1 MPVLCE
7 TVFLRH
13 ASATKPNKT
22 NTTNRHNTPNLPPTR
37 IFYFVHIP
45 KTGGAAL
52 KRSLAAVAD
61 PLHSL
66 LNPPQNLLLPGR
78 PSRQKTKPFSRVRI
92 LSRGHLRARDI
103 DPRIP
108 TFAIVRDPYARIRSA
123 FRFVMGGGDG
133 SEVWGEGNQ
142 TIKDLKRVFDTH
154 QIRTL
159 SDIFRRPTQDPVRK
173 RILAHEHFRP
183 MVDAVEDA
191 EGNRLVD
198 KCFVLERF
206 ARAKPPTPKGKPVTS
221 TGATT
226 SKGTPNGIPNGTD
239 EADAVAN
246 HLGIAPFEMLRKNES
261 GYSYELS
268 EEDRGWIGRV
278 YERDVGLYREVV
290 GECNT

>member
-1 MPVLCE
+1 
-7 TVFLRH
+7 
-13 ASATKPNKT
+13 
-22 NTTNRHNTPNLPPTR
+22 
-37 IFYFVHIP
+37 
-45 KTGGAAL
+45 
-52 KRSLAAVAD
+52 
-61 PLHSL
+61 
-66 LNPPQNLLLPGR
+66 
-78 PSRQKTKPFSRVRI
+78 
-92 LSRGHLRARDI
+92 
-103 DPRIP
+103 
-108 TFAIVRDPYARIRSA
+108 
-123 FRFVMGGGDG
+123 MGGGDG

-206 ARAKPPTPKGKPVTS
+206 ARAKPPAISTGTTTPK
-221 TGATT
+221 
-226 SKGTPNGIPNGTD
+226 GTD